1 MIERELALPD
11 MLATPPGCV
20 RSWMS
25 PTGLCQPR
33 RGQER
38 LLSAVA
44 RLARA
49 VLVVWLV
56 TASVC
61 GCSASVD
68 LAAERHARAV
78 KALINLGAEVRDV
91 EDEVSH
97 ERGTF
102 VYLFPEHF
110 THEGYL
116 EPNVLNLVRDIRTC
130 FLGLNN
136 SPVKDD
142 GLTELSRLLELRVV
156 DLTNTRVTDR
166 GLALLAKS
174 RNIWLLNLNSTR
186 ISDDGL
192 ECLANMPS
200 LRLLYLGDTSLSN
213 AGLKH
218 LEKLP
223 QLEAVKLT
231 RLSVTDDGL
240 TSLAVL
246 PRLRYLGL
254 DGTLVTDTG
263 LEHFDKLPNL
273 IRLDVED
280 SAVTETAAESFRR
293 RHPKCHVLR

>member
-1 MIERELALPD
+1 MALPD
-11 MLATPPGCV
+11 MLATPSGHVPF
-20 RSWMS
+20 SLA
-25 PTGLCQPR
+25 PTDRRQPR

-38 LLSAVA
+38 LSVVA
-44 RLARA
+44 RFTRA
-49 VLVVWLV
+49 VLSVWLV
-56 TASVC
+56 TAGLC
-61 GCSASVD
+61 GCSAPVD

-78 KALINLGAEVRDV
+78 KALIDLGAEVRDA

-102 VYLFPEHF
+102 VFLFPEHF
-110 THEGYL
+110 THEGRL
-116 EPNVLNLVRDIRTC
+116 EPKVLDLVRDIRTC
-130 FLGLNN
+130 FLSLNN

-142 GLTELSRLLELRVV
+142 GLTELSRLLELRGV
-156 DLTNTRVTDR
+156 DLSNTRVTDR
-166 GLALLAKS
+166 GLALLSKS
-174 RNIWLLNLNSTR
+174 RNIWLLKLNSTR
-186 ISDDGL
+186 ITDDGL
-192 ECLANMPS
+192 ECLADMPS

-223 QLEAVKLT
+223 QLEAVKLS

-254 DGTLVTDTG
+254 DGTLVTDAG

-273 IRLDVED
+273 IYLDVEK
-280 SAVTETAAESFRR
+280 SAVTEAAAESFRR